1 MHLRANA
8 QKGAIVKLM
17 PRICQRPGCGKVVRK
32 GVAMPHLKAGYRM
45 MVGDPSQPRS
55 QWKEYVVLKPFYVMR
70 GEPSEPSVSAREYT
84 VVIAV
89 SFDGGIVHELLSE
102 IHLTATQAAE
112 LLK

>member
-1 MHLRANA
+1 
-8 QKGAIVKLM
+8 
-17 PRICQRPGCGKVVRK
+17 
-32 GVAMPHLKAGYRM
+32 MPHFKAGDKM

-55 QWKEYVVLKPFYVMR
+55 QWKEHVVLKPFYVMR

-89 SFDGGIVHELLSE
+89 SFDGGITHEPLSK

-112 LLK
+112 LLKEGVVRREGCTSARTRRRVRLSI

>member
-1 MHLRANA
+1 
-8 QKGAIVKLM
+8 
-17 PRICQRPGCGKVVRK
+17 
-32 GVAMPHLKAGYRM
+32 MPHLKAGYRM

-70 GEPSEPSVSAREYT
+70 SEPSEPSVSGER
-84 VVIAV
+84 VHRVIAV

-112 LLK
+112 LLKEGIVRRIPSPVVCG